1 MDTSAFRV
9 YLRALEPDDY
19 ETTYPWRLDEE
30 IWANVVGP
38 KYFVSMEYEKK
49 WVSDTILNP
58 GNSLK
63 LAVCLKKD
71 HKHIGPVSLTDID
84 RSNGV
89 ARCGILIGEKSLW
102 GKGLGTEA
110 ILLMLHH
117 GFYTLGLT
125 RIEAR
130 QLLFNQASVRLFEK
144 CGFRVEGVLR
154 KAVFKDGRHQDLNLM
169 AILREEFDK
178 LLLEKGLTDEAQQ
191 STVQDEHMKLELHKC

>member
-38 KYFVSMEYEKK
+38 KYFVSMEYEKR
-49 WVSDTILNP
+49 WVSDTILSP

-63 LAVCLKKD
+63 LAICLKED
-71 HKHIGPVSLTDID
+71 HKHIGLVSLTNID

-89 ARCGILIGEKSLW
+89 AQCSILIGEKSLW
-102 GKGLGTEA
+102 GKGLGTAA
-110 ILLMLHH
+110 ILLILHH

-130 QLLFNQASVRLFEK
+130 QLLSNRASVRLFEK
-144 CGFRVEGVLR
+144 CGFRIEGVLR
-154 KAVFKDGRHQDLNLM
+154 KAVFKDGRHRDLNQLS
-169 AILREEFDK
+169 ILREEFDK
-178 LLLEKGLTDEAQQ
+178 LLHEMGLMDEAQ
-191 STVQDEHMKLELHKC
+191 SRMNA

>member
-38 KYFVSMEYEKK
+38 KYFVSMEYEKR
-49 WVSDTILNP
+49 WVSDTILSP

-63 LAVCLKKD
+63 LAICLKED
-71 HKHIGPVSLTDID
+71 HKHIGLVSLTNID

-89 ARCGILIGEKSLW
+89 AQCSILIGEKSLW

-110 ILLMLHH
+110 ILLILHH

-130 QLLFNQASVRLFEK
+130 QLLSNRASVRLFEK
-144 CGFRVEGVLR
+144 CGFRIEGVLR
-154 KAVFKDGRHQDLNLM
+154 KAVFKDGRHRDLNQLS
-169 AILREEFDK
+169 ILREEFDK
-178 LLLEKGLTDEAQQ
+178 LLHEMGLMDEAQ
-191 STVQDEHMKLELHKC
+191 SRMNA

>member
-1 MDTSAFRV
+1 MDTSAFKV

-38 KYFVSMEYEKK
+38 KYFVSMEYEKR
-49 WVSDTILNP
+49 WVSDTILSP

-63 LAVCLKKD
+63 LAICLKED
-71 HKHIGPVSLTDID
+71 HKHIGLVSLTNID

-89 ARCGILIGEKSLW
+89 AQCSILIGEKSLW

-110 ILLMLHH
+110 ILLILHH

-130 QLLFNQASVRLFEK
+130 QLLSNRASVRLFEK
-144 CGFRVEGVLR
+144 CGFRIEGVLR
-154 KAVFKDGRHQDLNLM
+154 KAVFKDGRHRDLNQLS
-169 AILREEFDK
+169 ILREEFDK
-178 LLLEKGLTDEAQQ
+178 LLHEMGLMDEAQ
-191 STVQDEHMKLELHKC
+191 SRMNA